1 MTMEL
6 VRLDVK
12 PGAAQES
19 QSGLQM
25 MNPRIWGVLHPAAG
39 ARCAAIVI
47 HPTSNFHAHY
57 LLEPLSKRG
66 VSMFALNTR
75 YVGNDAMLLF
85 ERAIQDLGAGVRWL
99 RAKGYQRVL
108 LIGNSGGAALV
119 SLYQAQ
125 AEKLTITGTP
135 AGDPVAL
142 HPDDLP
148 PADGI
153 VLCAAH
159 LGRSRIIENWIDPA
173 VIDEDDLLA
182 SDPDLD
188 MFNPANGPAYSP
200 AFMARYR
207 AAQKAR
213 LQRITTWAQ
222 ARLRQLRA
230 MPDGPRDMA
239 FVVHRTLADPRCL
252 DASMDPNDRTPGTTI
267 WGPPKVQ
274 NYAGNSMGRYTSLTG
289 FISQWSPLSCADG
302 PTNLARTSV
311 PVQLFEHTADSS
323 IFPCDNE
330 VWAQAAGQR
339 LERHV
344 LKGGDHY
351 LTGRPDLLAQM
362 ADAIA
367 AFAGRL

>member
-1 MTMEL
+1 MTAEL
-6 VRLDVK
+6 IKLDVQA
-12 PGAAQES
+12 GAAQES

-25 MNPRIWGVLHPAAG
+25 MNPRIWGVLHKAPQ

-57 LLEPLSKRG
+57 LLEPLVQRG

-75 YVGNDAMLLF
+75 YVGNDSVLLF
-85 ERAIQDLGAGVRWL
+85 ERAIQDLGAGVKWL
-99 RAKGYQRVL
+99 RAQGYERVL

-125 AEKLTITGTP
+125 AEKLTIRQTP
-135 AGDPVAL
+135 AGDPIAL
-142 HPDDLP
+142 HADDLP

-153 VLCAAH
+153 ALCAAH

-173 VIDEDDLLA
+173 VIDEHDLLA
-182 SDPDLD
+182 SDPELD
-188 MFNPANGPAYSP
+188 MFNPANGPPYS
-200 AFMARYR
+200 AEFMARYR

-213 LQRITTWAQ
+213 MQRLTAWVQ

-230 MPDGPRDMA
+230 IPDGPRDMA
-239 FVVHRTLADPRCL
+239 FVVHRTLADPRCM
-252 DASMDPNDRTPGTTI
+252 DPSIDPNDRVPGTTI

-274 NYAGNSMGRYTSLTG
+274 NFAGNSMGRYTSLTG
-289 FISQWSPLSCADG
+289 FMSQWSPLSCADG

-311 PVQLFEHTADSS
+311 PVVLFEHTADAS

-330 VWAQAAGQR
+330 VWAQAAGARMQR
-339 LERHV
+339 HI

-351 LTGRPDLLAQM
+351 LTGRPDLVAQM
-362 ADAIA
+362 SDAIA
-367 AFAGRL
+367 AFAQRL